1 MSMSLREIEKL
12 EQKVRKMEEQNRP
25 KARKIVTRD
34 KQGRPVIEYQC
45 SGPSSAFEK
54 TSAELARSSNFVPAL
69 PLPQQNGT
77 ELALASAGGSTS
89 AASASAA
96 EGDASSAVAPAESTD
111 DEARELVA
119 LVGISFHEARGAGVS
134 PARLPLSPC
143 GSEPGRGAH
152 NIAGGERAQECDLD
166 DNPLS
171 DLIRRA
177 QAQSL
182 ACTRRGRRESLDE
195 RGKGQLLGLLAVG
208 LSLRQ
213 AAAVLGVSH
222 TTLRR
227 TLAAHAE
234 LADEINAARSRAAL
248 EPLAC
253 VIRESK
259 RSWRAATWLL
269 KYLDTRLKSRDET
282 SDEWDR
288 RMEEEHEGFKKRNGI
303 R

>member
-1 MSMSLREIEKL
+1 MTLTSKELDKMEETLRRL
-12 EQKVRKMEEQNRP
+12 EEQNRP

-34 KQGRPVIEYQC
+34 KSGAPVIEYQR

-54 TSAELARSSNFVPAL
+54 ASAELAKTSHFVPAL
-69 PLPQQNGT
+69 PLPRENGT
-77 ELALASAGGSTS
+77 SCTPPDASQSASGGP
-89 AASASAA
+89 ASAA
-96 EGDASSAVAPAESTD
+96 EASAAAAVAPPADAAMEV
-111 DEARELVA
+111 RELTA
-119 LVGISFHEARGAGVS
+119 LVGISFQEVPSGTERGVGVS
-134 PARLPLSPC
+134 PAHENEGLS
-143 GSEPGRGAH
+143 
-152 NIAGGERAQECDLD
+152 D
-166 DNPLS
+166 DNPLT
-171 DLIRRA
+171 DLIHRA

-182 ACTRRGRRESLDE
+182 AVARRGRRQSLDE

-227 TLAAHAE
+227 TLAANAE

-269 KYLDTRLKSRDET
+269 KYLDEKLKRGDET
-282 SDEWDR
+282 HDEWDR
-288 RMEEEHEGFKKRNGI
+288 RMEAEHEAFKKANRI